1 MRSQTGVWD
10 QRRNIR
16 CRIVIVMFPSSRT
29 HQVYLRVLFL
39 VVGSA
44 AVAVLLNVP
53 VAQAYF
59 ATGALG
65 VLASCFFFCAPFT
78 VRGRVSPSWVRASF
92 VVVAFALLFWTL
104 LGPILFLSRLPM
116 SSSMS
121 GLLNSIRWILAGLT
135 LGVVLSL
142 YLSGGLVA
150 WYRKNSSALLKLR
163 FLLSRPR

>member
-1 MRSQTGVWD
+1 MLT
-10 QRRNIR
+10 
-16 CRIVIVMFPSSRT
+16 SSRIG
-29 HQVYLRVLFL
+29 QAYLRILFLL

-44 AVAVLLNVP
+44 AVAVLLNIP
-53 VAQAYF
+53 VVQAYF
-59 ATGALG
+59 VTGVLG

-142 YLSGGLVA
+142 NLSGGLVA
-150 WYRKNSSALLKLR
+150 WYRKK
-163 FLLSRPR
+163 

>member
-1 MRSQTGVWD
+1 
-10 QRRNIR
+10 
-16 CRIVIVMFPSSRT
+16 MFPSSRT
-29 HQVYLRVLFL
+29 RQVYLRVLFL
-39 VVGSA
+39 VVVGSA
-44 AVAVLLNVP
+44 AVAILLNIP

-92 VVVAFALLFWTL
+92 VVVVFALLFWTL
-104 LGPILFLSRLPM
+104 LGRILFRSRLPM

-142 YLSGGLVA
+142 NLSGGLVA
-150 WYRKNSSALLKLR
+150 WYRKK
-163 FLLSRPR
+163 

>member
-1 MRSQTGVWD
+1 MLT
-10 QRRNIR
+10 
-16 CRIVIVMFPSSRT
+16 SSRIG
-29 HQVYLRVLFL
+29 QAYLRILFLL

-44 AVAVLLNVP
+44 AVAVLLNIP
-53 VAQAYF
+53 VVQAYVV
-59 ATGALG
+59 TGVLG

-78 VRGRVSPSWVRASF
+78 VRGRVSPSWVPTSF

-121 GLLNSIRWILAGLT
+121 GLLKSIRWILAGLT

-150 WYRKNSSALLKLR
+150 WSRRK
-163 FLLSRPR
+163 

>member
-1 MRSQTGVWD
+1 MLTL
-10 QRRNIR
+10 
-16 CRIVIVMFPSSRT
+16 SRT
-29 HQVYLRVLFL
+29 RQAYLRVVFL
-39 VVGSA
+39 VAVGSA
-44 AVAVLLNVP
+44 AVAVLLNIP
-53 VAQAYF
+53 VAVAYF
-59 ATGALG
+59 VTGVLG
-65 VLASCFFFCAPFT
+65 VLTSFFFFCAPFT

-92 VVVAFALLFWTL
+92 VVLAFALLFWTL

-150 WYRKNSSALLKLR
+150 WYRKK
-163 FLLSRPR
+163 

>member
-1 MRSQTGVWD
+1 MLTL
-10 QRRNIR
+10 
-16 CRIVIVMFPSSRT
+16 SRT
-29 HQVYLRVLFL
+29 RQAYLRVVFL
-39 VVGSA
+39 VAVGSA
-44 AVAVLLNVP
+44 AVAVLLNIP
-53 VAQAYF
+53 VAVAYF
-59 ATGALG
+59 VTGVLG
-65 VLASCFFFCAPFT
+65 VLTSFFFFCAPFT

-142 YLSGGLVA
+142 NLSGGLVA
-150 WYRKNSSALLKLR
+150 WYRKK
-163 FLLSRPR
+163 

>member
-1 MRSQTGVWD
+1 MLT
-10 QRRNIR
+10 
-16 CRIVIVMFPSSRT
+16 SSRIGRA
-29 HQVYLRVLFL
+29 YLRILFLL

-44 AVAVLLNVP
+44 AVAVLLNIP

-135 LGVVLSL
+135 LAVVLSL
-142 YLSGGLVA
+142 HLSGGLVA
-150 WYRKNSSALLKLR
+150 WYRKE
-163 FLLSRPR
+163 

>member
-1 MRSQTGVWD
+1 MLT
-10 QRRNIR
+10 
-16 CRIVIVMFPSSRT
+16 SSRIG
-29 HQVYLRVLFL
+29 QAYLRILFLL

-44 AVAVLLNVP
+44 AVAVLLNIP
-53 VAQAYF
+53 VVQSYF
-59 ATGALG
+59 VTGALG

-150 WYRKNSSALLKLR
+150 WSRRK
-163 FLLSRPR
+163 

>member
-1 MRSQTGVWD
+1 MLT
-10 QRRNIR
+10 
-16 CRIVIVMFPSSRT
+16 SSRIGRA
-29 HQVYLRVLFL
+29 YLRILFLL

-44 AVAVLLNVP
+44 AVAVLLNIP

-65 VLASCFFFCAPFT
+65 VLASCFFFCTPFT
-78 VRGRVSPSWVRASF
+78 VRGRVSPSWVRATF

-135 LGVVLSL
+135 LAVVLSL
-142 YLSGGLVA
+142 HLSGGLVA
-150 WYRKNSSALLKLR
+150 WYRKE
-163 FLLSRPR
+163 

>member
-1 MRSQTGVWD
+1 MLT
-10 QRRNIR
+10 
-16 CRIVIVMFPSSRT
+16 SSRIG
-29 HQVYLRVLFL
+29 QAYLRILFLL

-44 AVAVLLNVP
+44 AVAVLLNIP
-53 VAQAYF
+53 VVQSYF
-59 ATGALG
+59 VTGALG

-142 YLSGGLVA
+142 YRSGGLVA
-150 WYRKNSSALLKLR
+150 WYRKK
-163 FLLSRPR
+163 

>member
-1 MRSQTGVWD
+1 MLT
-10 QRRNIR
+10 
-16 CRIVIVMFPSSRT
+16 SSRIG
-29 HQVYLRVLFL
+29 QAYLRILFLL

-44 AVAVLLNVP
+44 AVAVLLNIP
-53 VAQAYF
+53 VVQSYF
-59 ATGALG
+59 VTGALG

-78 VRGRVSPSWVRASF
+78 VRGRVSPSWVRTSL

-104 LGPILFLSRLPM
+104 LGPILFLSWLPM

-121 GLLNSIRWILAGLT
+121 GLLKSIRWILAGLT

-150 WYRKNSSALLKLR
+150 WSRRK
-163 FLLSRPR
+163 

>member
-1 MRSQTGVWD
+1 MLT
-10 QRRNIR
+10 
-16 CRIVIVMFPSSRT
+16 SSRT
-29 HQVYLRVLFL
+29 RQAYLRVLFL
-39 VVGSA
+39 VVVGSA
-44 AVAVLLNVP
+44 AVAVLLNIP

-78 VRGRVSPSWVRASF
+78 VRGKVSPSWVRASF

-142 YLSGGLVA
+142 NLSGGLSLGTV
-150 WYRKNSSALLKLR
+150 KNSSALLKLR

>member
-1 MRSQTGVWD
+1 MLT
-10 QRRNIR
+10 
-16 CRIVIVMFPSSRT
+16 SSRIGRA
-29 HQVYLRVLFL
+29 YLRILFLL

-44 AVAVLLNVP
+44 AVAVLLNIP

-65 VLASCFFFCAPFT
+65 VLASCFFFCTPFT

-121 GLLNSIRWILAGLT
+121 GLLNSIRWMLAGLT
-135 LGVVLSL
+135 LAVVLSL
-142 YLSGGLVA
+142 HLSGGLVA
-150 WYRKNSSALLKLR
+150 WYRKE
-163 FLLSRPR
+163 

>member
-1 MRSQTGVWD
+1 MLT
-10 QRRNIR
+10 
-16 CRIVIVMFPSSRT
+16 SSRIGRA
-29 HQVYLRVLFL
+29 YLRILFLL

-44 AVAVLLNVP
+44 AVAVLLNIP

-65 VLASCFFFCAPFT
+65 VLASCFFFCTPFT

-135 LGVVLSL
+135 LAVVLSL
-142 YLSGGLVA
+142 HLSGGLVA
-150 WYRKNSSALLKLR
+150 WYRKE
-163 FLLSRPR
+163 

>member
-1 MRSQTGVWD
+1 MLT
-10 QRRNIR
+10 
-16 CRIVIVMFPSSRT
+16 SSRIG
-29 HQVYLRVLFL
+29 QAYLRILFLL

-44 AVAVLLNVP
+44 AVAVLLNIP
-53 VAQAYF
+53 VVQAYF
-59 ATGALG
+59 VTGILG

-121 GLLNSIRWILAGLT
+121 GLLKSIRWILAGLT

-142 YLSGGLVA
+142 NLSGGLVA
-150 WYRKNSSALLKLR
+150 WYRKK
-163 FLLSRPR
+163 

>member
-1 MRSQTGVWD
+1 MLT
-10 QRRNIR
+10 
-16 CRIVIVMFPSSRT
+16 SSRIG
-29 HQVYLRVLFL
+29 QAYLRILFLL

-44 AVAVLLNVP
+44 AVAVLLNIP
-53 VAQAYF
+53 VVQSYF
-59 ATGALG
+59 VTGALG

-150 WYRKNSSALLKLR
+150 
-163 FLLSRPR
+163 P

>member
-16 CRIVIVMFPSSRT
+16 CSIVIVMFPSSRT

-142 YLSGGLVA
+142 NLSGGSVA
-150 WYRKNSSALLKLR
+150 WYRKK
-163 FLLSRPR
+163 

>member
-1 MRSQTGVWD
+1 MRFPNRSLGTRDGTGL
-10 QRRNIR
+10 R
-16 CRIVIVMFPSSRT
+16 CRIVMVMLTSSRT
-29 HQVYLRVLFL
+29 RQAYLRVLVL
-39 VVGSA
+39 VAVGVA
-44 AVAVLLNVP
+44 AVAVLLNIP
-53 VAQAYF
+53 VVQAYF
-59 ATGALG
+59 VTGVLG
-65 VLASCFFFCAPFT
+65 VLAGCFFFCAPFT

-142 YLSGGLVA
+142 NLSGGLVA
-150 WYRKNSSALLKLR
+150 WYRKK
-163 FLLSRPR
+163 